1 MNLRNSVDELI
12 KGLIIDCNPYETV
25 KKCLTKH
32 QFNDG
37 NIYVVAIGK
46 AAYTMAL
53 GAKDSIPNIHA
64 GVVISKY
71 KHILSDIANFKCFEA
86 GHPIMDENTIIATN
100 YVLDLTSNLKA
111 NDEVIFLISG
121 GGSALFESPKIALK
135 DLQDINNQLLKSGA
149 NINEINIIRKR
160 LSNVKAGRFAEHCA
174 PSKVTSIIL
183 SDVIGN
189 DLSSIASGP
198 SVVDYSSYE
207 DAINI
212 VNKYSI
218 KINDEIKKLLLI
230 DTPKELFNVEN
241 KVIGSVDILC
251 DNAKNRLTDLGYQVS
266 ILDTKATQDVDE
278 ISKQLIKLAID
289 NQETKQSLAFI
300 IGGEATVK
308 VKGTG
313 LGGRNQQLALNACKA
328 LEGLNNTCIFGFGS
342 DGTDG
347 PTDAAG
353 GYVDE
358 NSNVMLKKLNIDVE
372 EYLNNN
378 DSYNCLKQINGLLLT
393 GPTGSNVNDIYCL
406 LIQR

>member
-25 KKCLTKH
+25 KKCLAKH

-71 KHILSDIANFKCFEA
+71 KHILSDIAGFKCFEA

-100 YVLDLTSNLKA
+100 YVLDLTSNLKV

-218 KINDEIKKLLLI
+218 KINDEIKKLLLF

-251 DNAKNRLTDLGYQVS
+251 ENAKNRLTDLGYQVS

-278 ISKQLIKLAID
+278 ISRKKLGCTLIATFGTESTKSAILTACRGYRSEDCPNGIDIDEAKYIIKRDTRHFAKRQLTWFRREKDVIWLDK
-289 NQETKQSLAFI
+289 
-300 IGGEATVK
+300 TV
-308 VKGTG
+308 
-313 LGGRNQQLALNACKA
+313 
-328 LEGLNNTCIFGFGS
+328 LNN
-342 DGTDG
+342 
-347 PTDAAG
+347 
-353 GYVDE
+353 DE
-358 NSNVMLKKLNIDVE
+358 MILNKIEDSLKKKEII
-372 EYLNNN
+372 
-378 DSYNCLKQINGLLLT
+378 C
-393 GPTGSNVNDIYCL
+393 
-406 LIQR
+406 